1 VTPLESS
8 GVLTTDEPPESPPPI
23 TKRKKPRRRALIEWT
38 AIIVIAVLVSFLM
51 RTYAFQTFFIP
62 SGSMEPTLQIG
73 DRIIVNKLAVSWG
86 TINVGDIVVFKA
98 PPAENC
104 GEPVTDLV
112 KRVIGV
118 PGDSLKSKGNTI
130 YLENTSQHV
139 KWHPLLETW
148 THTEPLGQAITPITL
163 KANQYFMMGDNHSD
177 SCDSRMWGPVP
188 RSDIIGKAF
197 LRIWPLSRIG
207 FL

>member
-1 VTPLESS
+1 VSEVTPHEAS
-8 GVLTTDEPPESPPPI
+8 GVLTSEPPTPPPPA
-23 TKRKKPRRRALIEWT
+23 TPKKPRRRALIEWT
-38 AIIVIAVLVSFLM
+38 AIIVVAVLVSFLL
-51 RTYAFQTFFIP
+51 RTFAFQTFFIP

-86 TINVGDIVVFKA
+86 TINIGDIVVFKA

-104 GEPVTDLV
+104 DSADPVTDLV
-112 KRVIGV
+112 KRVIGI
-118 PGDSLKSKGNTI
+118 PGDTLTSKGNTI
-130 YLENTSQHV
+130 YVNGVALKE
-139 KWHPLLETW
+139 KWP
-148 THTEPLGQAITPITL
+148 HTEPLGQPITKITL
-163 KANQYFMMGDNHSD
+163 NPNMYFMMGDNHSD

>member
-1 VTPLESS
+1 MTPHEAS
-8 GVLTTDEPPESPPPI
+8 GVLTSEPPPPPPPP
-23 TKRKKPRRRALIEWT
+23 TRTKKPRRRALIEWT
-38 AIIVIAVLVSFLM
+38 AIIVVAVLVSFLL
-51 RTYAFQTFFIP
+51 RTFAFQTFFIP

-73 DRIIVNKLAVSWG
+73 DRIIVNKLSVAWG
-86 TINVGDIVVFKA
+86 TINIGDVVVFKA
-98 PPAENC
+98 PPAEDC

-118 PGDSLKSKGNTI
+118 PGDTLTSRGNTI
-130 YLENTSQHV
+130 YVNGVALQE
-139 KWHPLLETW
+139 KWP
-148 THTEPLGQAITPITL
+148 HTEPLGEPITKITL
-163 KANQYFMMGDNHSD
+163 KPNMYFMMGDNHSD

-188 RSDIIGKAF
+188 RTDIIGKAF

>member
-1 VTPLESS
+1 LTSEAPSDPTPPAK
-8 GVLTTDEPPESPPPI
+8 PP
-23 TKRKKPRRRALIEWT
+23 KPRRRALIEWT
-38 AIIVIAVLVSFLM
+38 AIIIIAVLVSFLM

-73 DRIIVNKLAVSWG
+73 DRIIVNKLAITWG
-86 TINVGDIVVFKA
+86 TIHVGDIVVFKA

-104 GEPVTDLV
+104 GDPVADLV

-118 PGDSLKSKGNTI
+118 PGDSLKSVGNTI
-130 YLENTSQHV
+130 YVNNQ
-139 KWHPLLETW
+139 PLDETW
-148 THTEPLGQAITPITL
+148 THTEPLGTPITPITL
-163 KANQYFMMGDNHSD
+163 KANQYFMMGDNHSN
-177 SCDSRMWGPVP
+177 SCDSRMWGTVP

-197 LRIWPLSRIG
+197 VRIWPLSRIG

>member
-1 VTPLESS
+1 
-8 GVLTTDEPPESPPPI
+8 
-23 TKRKKPRRRALIEWT
+23 
-38 AIIVIAVLVSFLM
+38 
-51 RTYAFQTFFIP
+51 
-62 SGSMEPTLQIG
+62 MEPTLQIG

-86 TINVGDIVVFKA
+86 TIHIGDIVVFKA

-112 KRVIGV
+112 KRVIGT
-118 PGDSLKSKGNTI
+118 PGDTLTSKGNTI
-130 YLENTSQHV
+130 YVNGTKLH
-139 KWHPLLETW
+139 ETW
-148 THTEPLGQAITPITL
+148 THNEPLGQPITKITL
-163 KANQYFMMGDNHSD
+163 KSNQYFMMGDNHSD